1 MTTPTLRVVLGNPDD
16 EELAAVVAALA
27 VVAARP
33 VEKGRPR
40 GGSLWRAAL
49 RNGPLPKGA
58 DAWRKALGW

>member
-1 MTTPTLRVVLGNPDD
+1 
-16 EELAAVVAALA
+16 VVAALA

-40 GGSLWRAAL
+40 VGSLWRAAL

-58 DAWRKALGW
+58 DAWRKALGR